1 MDTPTYP
8 YPALRSTIR
17 ALFAHHGFDDG
28 KADSISE
35 VLIEADLMGHVT
47 HGLALAPWY
56 LEMTASNL
64 FTKTGEPDVIS
75 DRGAC
80 IAWNG
85 KRIPGTWLV
94 NRALDLALER
104 APTYGTVTVSIAACQ
119 HIGALAPYLT
129 RATERGF
136 MMLLA
141 SSSPAAA
148 TVAPFGGT
156 KPVMTPNPFA
166 AGIPTDGDPILLDVS
181 ASITTNNYA
190 RQLMKENKRFPRP
203 WAMDKDG
210 NETDD
215 PRVVIEG
222 GGSILPVGGSDHG
235 HKGYGL
241 ALIVEALTQGLGG
254 LGRADP
260 RMPGASAVWLQ
271 VIDPTAFAG
280 QEAFKR
286 QTSWLVAAC
295 RDNPPRPG
303 VERVRVPGDQ
313 AMKRKRAAL
322 ANGVPL
328 SAAIVNGLKPH
339 LEAAGLALPGP

>member
-1 MDTPTYP
+1 MSHYE
-8 YPALRSTIR
+8 YGALRATVR
-17 ALFAHHGFDDG
+17 ALFSHHGFDDG
-28 KADSISE
+28 KADSIAE
-35 VLIEADLMGHVT
+35 VLIEADLLGHAT
-47 HGLALAPWY
+47 HGLALVPWY
-56 LEMTASNL
+56 MEMVASNL

-80 IAWNG
+80 VAWNG

-94 NRALDLALER
+94 QRALDLALER
-104 APTYGTVTVSIAACQ
+104 APTYGTVTVSIAASQ
-119 HIGALAPYLT
+119 HIAALVPYLP
-129 RATERGF
+129 RATDRGF
-136 MMLLA
+136 MVLLA
-141 SSSPAAA
+141 SSSPGVA

-156 KPVMTPNPFA
+156 RPVMTPNPIA

-190 RQLMKENKRFPRP
+190 RQLMREGKRFPHA
-203 WAMDKDG
+203 WAMDAAG
-210 NETDD
+210 NATDD
-215 PRVVIEG
+215 PKVVLEG
-222 GGSILPVGGSDHG
+222 GGSILPIGGIDHG

-241 ALIVEALTQGLGG
+241 GLIVEALTQGLSG

-260 RMPGASAVWLQ
+260 RMPGTSSVYLQ

-280 QEAFKR
+280 QDAFKR
-286 QTSWLVAAC
+286 QTSWLAAAC

-313 AMKRKRAAL
+313 AMRRKRAAL

-328 SAAIVNGLKPH
+328 SPAIVAGLKPH
-339 LEAAGLALPGP
+339 LDKAGLTLAGP